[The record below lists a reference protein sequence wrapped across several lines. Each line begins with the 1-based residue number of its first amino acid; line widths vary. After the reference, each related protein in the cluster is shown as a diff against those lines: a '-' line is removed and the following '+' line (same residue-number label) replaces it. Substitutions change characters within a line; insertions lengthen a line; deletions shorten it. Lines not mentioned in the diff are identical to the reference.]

1 MKLLI
6 FGTGMIVN
14 DFFDGVAEMP
24 FDEFYLCGRTKE
36 KVDNL
41 VDKFNLSKAYY
52 DIDEAL
58 QSDAEVV
65 YVGLPNNL
73 HFEYARK
80 SLEAGKHVIVEKPF
94 MANLK
99 QAKEI

>member
-14 DFFDGVAEMP
+14 DYLNGVNEMP
-24 FDEFYLCGRTKE
+24 FDKTYLCGRTKE
-36 KVDNL
+36 KVDEL
-41 VDKFNLSKAYY
+41 VQKFNLSNAFY
-52 DIDEAL
+52 DVDEAL
-58 QSDAEVV
+58 RSDAEVV

-73 HFEYARK
+73 HFEYAKK

-94 MANLK
+94 MPTLK
-99 QAKEI
+99 EAKEI

>member
-14 DFFDGVAEMP
+14 DYLDGVSEMP
-24 FDEFYLCGRTKE
+24 FEETYLCGRTKE
-36 KVDNL
+36 KADDL
-41 VDKFNLSKAYY
+41 VQKFNLSKAFY
-52 DIDEAL
+52 DVDEAL

-73 HFEYARK
+73 HFEYAKK

-94 MANLK
+94 MPCLQDA
-99 QAKEI
+99 QDI

>member
-14 DFFDGVAEMP
+14 DFLDGVDEMP
-24 FDEFYLCGRTKE
+24 FDKFYICGRTKE
-36 KVDNL
+36 KVDNI
-41 VDKFNLSKAYY
+41 VKRFKLSKAFY
-52 DIDEAL
+52 DVDEAL
-58 QSDAEVV
+58 RSDAEVV

-73 HFEYARK
+73 HFEYAKK

-94 MANLK
+94 MPTLKEAN
-99 QAKEI
+99 EI